1 MIAGAQTRDGDRVT
15 GVATIHHHIAA
26 AGQQGGDIIGDIG
39 IGEGQGTTATGCIK
53 IGLKVAHRVSSSTVD
68 VQSGINHRIR
78 INRHR
83 VIGTTGGDRGGG
95 ITGGDTD
102 AVITSISSGDI
113 QTVVEARASEIA
125 DKIGDDLF
133 CGTEQSQ
140 QGVLA
145 KLGGIG
151 GDRIEAAVGG
161 DRGGAGAS
169 CHADGVVGGITGGHI
184 QGAAGISGQ
193 QRADEII
200 DLEVVGVGTATDG
213 EAGVIGK
220 IGRIDG
226 EVVTACG
233 AVHRCGTRAGVNCAD
248 TCLAGLATGTE
259 GGGTSE
265 AHRLQSGDIGE
276 LAVRNRAGVS
286 EHKGVAIGA
295 TIDGVTAGQ
304 ASDDDI
310 KSVSTCITL
319 QIHIS
324 AGAGRD
330 RVGAYAAQHGFK
342 TGNTGGSRRC
352 SGGEVN

>member
-1 MIAGAQTRDGDRVT
+1 MGRERLAVGIQPGDGDRVR

-26 AGQQGGDIIGDIG
+26 AGQQGGGIIGDIG
-39 IGEGQGTTATGCIK
+39 IGEGQGTTAAGCIK
-53 IGLKVAHRVSSSTVD
+53 IGLKVVHRVSSSTVD
-68 VQSGINHRIR
+68 IQSGINHRIR

-102 AVITSISSGDI
+102 AVVVRISSGDI
-113 QTVVEARASEIA
+113 KGAVEARASEIA
-125 DKIGDDLF
+125 DKVGDNLL
-133 CGTEQSQ
+133 GSTEQAE

-151 GDRIEAAVGG
+151 GDRVLTAVGG

-193 QRADEII
+193 QRTDEII
-200 DLEVVGVGTATDG
+200 DLEVVCVVTATDG
-213 EAGVIGK
+213 QAGVISK

-233 AVHRCGTRAGVNCAD
+233 AVHRCGTRAGVNRGD

-276 LAVRNRAGVS
+276 LAVRNRAGS
-286 EHKGVAIGA
+286 GEYEGV
-295 TIDGVTAGQ
+295 
-304 ASDDDI
+304 
-310 KSVSTCITL
+310 
-319 QIHIS
+319 
-324 AGAGRD
+324 
-330 RVGAYAAQHGFK
+330 
-342 TGNTGGSRRC
+342 
-352 SGGEVN
+352 